1 MIRMGIIDFMRPY
14 QIFEKLENFY
24 KEMKLASTPTV
35 IPPKE
40 YSDRFMQAMKH
51 YFLKVSCD

>member
-1 MIRMGIIDFMRPY
+1 
-14 QIFEKLENFY
+14 
-24 KEMKLASTPTV
+24 MKLASTPTV